1 MASELARLLLPAATA
16 ILALMVGTWAVSV
29 IVRNASIVDVIWGP
43 AFVLLAAIALALGDG
58 TAGRRWLV
66 LALVAIWGLR
76 LGAHIA
82 RRNIGK
88 GEDRRYRAF
97 RERWGARFWWVS
109 LFTVFLLQAAIVL
122 VVALPILGA
131 GAGRAPLGLLD
142 ALGVLVW
149 VVGFAFEAIGDAQLA
164 RFRRDP
170 ANRGRVLDRGLWRYT
185 RHPNYFGDAT
195 LWWGLGLIG
204 AAGAGPWVLVGPA
217 LMTFLLVRVSGVA
230 LLERDIAER
239 RPEYAAYVRRTSS
252 FLPRPPR
259 RA

>member
-58 TAGRRWLV
+58 TAERRWLV

-204 AAGAGPWVLVGPA
+204 AAGAGPWVLVGSA